1 MAKAVVTFKLMPEDA
16 EAPYETIAEKALE
29 ITKAQGA
36 IGEQR
41 SEIEPIAFGLKC
53 VKVLGMFDV
62 DSSDFE
68 AISAKLAE
76 LEGVSTAEVAK
87 MDLAMG

>member
-1 MAKAVVTFKLMPEDA
+1 MAKAVVTFKLMPETPEVD
-16 EAPYETIAEKALE
+16 YESIAAKALE
-29 ITKAQGA
+29 ITKSEGA

-62 DSSDFE
+62 DSNDFE

-76 LEGVSTAEVAK
+76 LEGVTTAEVAK